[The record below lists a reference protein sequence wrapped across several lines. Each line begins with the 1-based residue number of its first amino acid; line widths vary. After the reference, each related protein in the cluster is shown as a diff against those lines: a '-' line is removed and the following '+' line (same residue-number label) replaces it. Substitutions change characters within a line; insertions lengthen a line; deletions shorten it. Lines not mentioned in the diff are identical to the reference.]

1 MYYHFKV
8 SKNKPG
14 TIIAIKS
21 GHTTI
26 SIGDQPLTKDIVVKL
41 MKFIFKTAADSS
53 NTIEL
58 LGVLTEVQ
66 IRAFYYY
73 NYKHISYKQKKNTQP
88 PRTFKLDLSKV
99 SKEVSREVSGEVSRE
114 VSGDQLEDLLEENKI
129 IMEFLNTTRDV
140 IDMPPDIIYPQSLIN
155 YIVQFSSKNNIKVLD
170 LYDEKRLKK
179 EGLNGILDVGKGS
192 HNQPRMA
199 ILEYNGTRDTTT
211 KPVVLVG
218 KGVTYDSG
226 GYSIKSSGHM
236 KNMKHDKTGVVIIL
250 GVLGAISKL
259 KLNCRVI
266 AILPIAENMI
276 SDKSYKPDEIVK
288 SHSGLSVEIFNTDA
302 EGRLLLMDGI
312 SMAYKF
318 NPKAIIDVATLTG
331 VGIFCGKFGAIFGN
345 HMELAWTLQQ
355 IGANQG
361 DPFWVMPPLDEF
373 IEDTR
378 NSSMANVKNEGY
390 SCSSITMMAAAFLQ
404 NFAHKDVPWIH
415 IDLGDSK
422 NLYEKYDS
430 NNTAKSNSFLTLLH
444 FFKSIS

>member
-1 MYYHFKV
+1 MYNHEVLEELVNQFGEEATVLFCKMESV
-8 SKNKPG
+8 KNG
-14 TIIAIKS
+14 M
-21 GHTTI
+21 
-26 SIGDQPLTKDIVVKL
+26 L
-41 MKFIFKTAADSS
+41 FDS
-53 NTIEL
+53 
-58 LGVLTEVQ
+58 V
-66 IRAFYYY
+66 
-73 NYKHISYKQKKNTQP
+73 
-88 PRTFKLDLSKV
+88 
-99 SKEVSREVSGEVSRE
+99 
-114 VSGDQLEDLLEENKI
+114 EENKT
-129 IMEFLNTTRDV
+129 IMAFLNKTRDV
-140 IDMPPDIIYPQSLIN
+140 IDMPPDVMYPQSLID
-155 YIVQFSSKNNIKVLD
+155 YIVEFSSKNGIKVLE
-170 LYDEKRLKK
+170 LYNEKRLKK

-199 ILEYNGTRDTTT
+199 ILEYDGTNSTNSE
-211 KPVVLVG
+211 PIVLVG

-250 GVLGAISKL
+250 GVLGAIAKL
-259 KLNCRVI
+259 KLKCRVV

-312 SMAYKF
+312 SMAYKY

-331 VGIFCGKFGAIFGN
+331 VGVFCGKYGAIFGN
-345 HMELAWTLQQ
+345 HMELAWTLQK
-355 IGANQG
+355 IGDKQG

-422 NLYEKYDS
+422 NLYEKYDKD
-430 NNTAKSNSFLTLLH
+430 NIAKSNSFLTLVYFL
-444 FFKSIS
+444 KSISSI

>member
-1 MYYHFKV
+1 MYYHFKTD
-8 SKNKPG
+8 KKKLG
-14 TIIAIKS
+14 TILAIKS
-21 GHTTI
+21 SHTTI
-26 SIGDQPLTKDIVVKL
+26 SMGDIPLTKDRVVQLVKTV
-41 MKFIFKTAADSS
+41 FKTATDSS
-53 NTIEL
+53 NTIEVL
-58 LGVLTEVQ
+58 DELTEVQ
-66 IRAFYYY
+66 IKAFYYY
-73 NYKHISYKQKKNTQP
+73 NYKHLSYKQKKSKNTENN
-88 PRTFKLDLSKV
+88 RKFVLDLSKA
-99 SKEVSREVSGEVSRE
+99 SREI
-114 VSGDQLEDLLEENKI
+114 LDLVEENKT
-129 IMEFLNTTRDV
+129 IMDFLNKTRDI
-140 IDMPPDIIYPQSLIN
+140 IDMPPDVIYPQSLID
-155 YIVQFSSKNNIKVLD
+155 YIVQFSSKNGIKVVE

-199 ILEYNGTRDTTT
+199 ILEYDGTTSSSSTNS
-211 KPVVLVG
+211 KPIVLVG

-250 GVLGAISKL
+250 GVLGAIAKL
-259 KLNCRVI
+259 KLTCRVI

-288 SHSGLSVEIFNTDA
+288 SHSGLSVEVFNTDA

-312 SMAYKF
+312 SMAYKY

-331 VGIFCGKFGAIFGN
+331 VGVFCGKFGAIFGN
-345 HMELAWTLQQ
+345 HMELAWTVQR
-355 IGANQG
+355 IGAKQG

-422 NLYEKYDS
+422 NIYEKYDTD
-430 NNTAKSNSFLTLLH
+430 NIAKTNSFLTLVYFL
-444 FFKSIS
+444 KSISSI

>member
-1 MYYHFKV
+1 MYYHFKED
-8 SKNKPG
+8 KKKLG
-14 TIIAIKS
+14 TILSIKS

-26 SIGDQPLTKDIVVKL
+26 SLGDTGLTRDRVVQLVKTV
-41 MKFIFKTAADSS
+41 FKTATDSS

-58 LGVLTEVQ
+58 LDEFADVQ
-66 IRAFYYY
+66 IKAFYYY
-73 NYKHISYKQKKNTQP
+73 NYKHLSYKQKKSTNTQNN
-88 PRTFKLDLSKV
+88 RKFTLDLSKA
-99 SKEVSREVSGEVSRE
+99 SRDILDAV
-114 VSGDQLEDLLEENKI
+114 EENKT
-129 IMEFLNTTRDV
+129 IMTFLNKTRDV
-140 IDMPPDIIYPQSLIN
+140 IDMPPDVMYPQSLVD
-155 YIVQFSSKNNIKVLD
+155 YIVEFSSKNGIKVLE
-170 LYDEKRLKK
+170 LYNEKRLKK
-179 EGLNGILDVGKGS
+179 EGLNGVLDVGKGS

-199 ILEYNGTRDTTT
+199 ILEYDGTSGTNGTSGSNNSTNSE
-211 KPVVLVG
+211 PIVLVG

-236 KNMKHDKTGVVIIL
+236 KNMKHDKTGVIIIL
-250 GVLGAISKL
+250 GVLGAIAKL
-259 KLNCRVI
+259 KLNCRVV

-312 SMAYKF
+312 SMAYKY

-331 VGIFCGKFGAIFGN
+331 VGVFCGKYGAIFGN
-345 HMELAWTLQQ
+345 HMDLAWTLQK
-355 IGANQG
+355 IADKQG

-373 IEDTR
+373 IDDTR

-422 NLYEKYDS
+422 NLYEKYDN
-430 NNTAKSNSFLTLLH
+430 NNTAKSNSFLTLVYFL
-444 FFKSIS
+444 KSISSI

>member
-1 MYYHFKV
+1 MYYHFKAD
-8 SKNKPG
+8 KKKLG
-14 TIIAIKS
+14 TILSIKS
-21 GHTTI
+21 SHTTM
-26 SIGDQPLTKDIVVKL
+26 SIGDQPLTKDRVVQLVKT
-41 MKFIFKTAADSS
+41 IFKTATDSS

-58 LGVLTEVQ
+58 LDGLTDVQ
-66 IRAFYYY
+66 IKAFYYY
-73 NYKHISYKQKKNTQP
+73 NYKHLSYKQKKSTNTQNN
-88 PRTFKLDLSKV
+88 RKFVLDLSKAP
-99 SKEVSREVSGEVSRE
+99 REI
-114 VSGDQLEDLLEENKI
+114 LESVEENKT
-129 IMEFLNTTRDV
+129 IMDFLNKTRDV
-140 IDMPPDIIYPQSLIN
+140 IDMPPDVIYPQSLID
-155 YIVQFSSKNNIKVLD
+155 YIVEFSSKNGIRVVE

-199 ILEYNGTRDTTT
+199 ILEYDGTTSDTNFTNSE
-211 KPVVLVG
+211 PIVLVG

-250 GVLGAISKL
+250 GVLGVIAKL
-259 KLNCRVI
+259 KLKSRVI

-288 SHSGLSVEIFNTDA
+288 SHSGLSVEVFNTDA

-312 SMAYKF
+312 SMAYKY

-331 VGIFCGKFGAIFGN
+331 VGVFCGKYGAIFGN
-345 HMELAWTLQQ
+345 HMDLAWTLQK
-355 IGANQG
+355 IGDKQG

-404 NFAHKDVPWIH
+404 NFAHKDIPWIH

-422 NLYEKYDS
+422 NLYEKYDTD
-430 NNTAKSNSFLTLLH
+430 NTAKSNSFLTLVYFL
-444 FFKSIS
+444 KSISSM

>member
-8 SKNKPG
+8 DKKKLC
-14 TIIAIKS
+14 TILSITT

-26 SIGDQPLTKDIVVKL
+26 SLGNTGLTKDRVVQLVKTV
-41 MKFIFKTAADSS
+41 FKTATDSS

-58 LGVLTEVQ
+58 LTELTDVQ
-66 IRAFYYY
+66 IKAFFYY
-73 NYKHISYKQKKNTQP
+73 NYKHISYKQKKTSNTQNN
-88 PRTFKLDLSKV
+88 REFKLDLSKA
-99 SKEVSREVSGEVSRE
+99 SRDILDTV
-114 VSGDQLEDLLEENKI
+114 EENKT
-129 IMEFLNTTRDV
+129 IMEFLNKTRDV
-140 IDMPPDIIYPQSLIN
+140 IDMPPDVIYPQSLID
-155 YIVQFSSKNNIKVLD
+155 YIVQFSNKHNIKVLE

-199 ILEYNGTRDTTT
+199 ILEYDGTNSTNSTNSE
-211 KPVVLVG
+211 PIVLVG

-250 GVLGAISKL
+250 GVLGAIAKL

-276 SDKSYKPDEIVK
+276 SDRSYKPDEIVK
-288 SHSGLSVEIFNTDA
+288 SHSGLSVEVFNTDA

-312 SMAYKF
+312 SMAYKY

-331 VGIFCGKFGAIFGN
+331 VSVFCGKYGAIFGN
-345 HMELAWTLQQ
+345 HMELAWTLQK
-355 IGANQG
+355 IGDKQG

-373 IEDTR
+373 LEDTR
-378 NSSMANVKNEGY
+378 NSSMANIKNEGY
-390 SCSSITMMAAAFLQ
+390 SCGSITMMAAAFLQ

-415 IDLGDSK
+415 MDLGDSK
-422 NLYEKYDS
+422 NLYEKYDD
-430 NNTAKSNSFLTLLH
+430 NNTAKSNSFLTLVH
-444 FFKSIS
+444 FLKSISSL

>member
-8 SKNKPG
+8 DKKKSG
-14 TIIAIKS
+14 TILSIKS

-26 SIGDQPLTKDIVVKL
+26 SLGYTSLTRDRVVQLVKTV
-41 MKFIFKTAADSS
+41 FKIATDSS

-58 LGVLTEVQ
+58 LDELVEVQ
-66 IRAFYYY
+66 IKAFYYY
-73 NYKHISYKQKKNTQP
+73 NYKHLSYKQKKSSNTQNN
-88 PRTFKLDLSKV
+88 REFKLDLSKA
-99 SKEVSREVSGEVSRE
+99 SRVILDTV
-114 VSGDQLEDLLEENKI
+114 EENKT
-129 IMEFLNTTRDV
+129 IMTFLNKTRDV
-140 IDMPPDIIYPQSLIN
+140 IDMPPDVMYPQSLID
-155 YIVQFSSKNNIKVLD
+155 YIVEFSSKNGIKVLE
-170 LYDEKRLKK
+170 LYNEKRLKK

-199 ILEYNGTRDTTT
+199 ILEYDGTGSNNSTNSE
-211 KPVVLVG
+211 PIVLVG

-226 GYSIKSSGHM
+226 GYSIKSSDHM

-250 GVLGAISKL
+250 GVLGAIAKL
-259 KLNCRVI
+259 KLNCRVV

-288 SHSGLSVEIFNTDA
+288 SHSGLSVEVFNTDA

-312 SMAYKF
+312 SMAYKY

-331 VGIFCGKFGAIFGN
+331 VGIFCGKYGAIFGN
-345 HMELAWTLQQ
+345 HMELAWTLQK
-355 IGANQG
+355 IGDKQG

-422 NLYEKYDS
+422 NLYEKYDRD
-430 NNTAKSNSFLTLLH
+430 NTAKSNSFLTLVYFL
-444 FFKSIS
+444 KSISSI

>member
-1 MYYHFKV
+1 MYYHFKAD
-8 SKNKPG
+8 KKKLG
-14 TIIAIKS
+14 TILAIKS

-26 SIGDQPLTKDIVVKL
+26 SMGDQSLTKDRVVQLVKTV
-41 MKFIFKTAADSS
+41 FKTSTDPS

-58 LGVLTEVQ
+58 LDTLTDVQ
-66 IRAFYYY
+66 IKAFYYH
-73 NYKHISYKQKKNTQP
+73 NYKHLSYKQKKSTNIQNDRKFT
-88 PRTFKLDLSKV
+88 LDLSKA
-99 SKEVSREVSGEVSRE
+99 SRDILDAV
-114 VSGDQLEDLLEENKI
+114 EENKT
-129 IMEFLNTTRDV
+129 IMTFLNKTRDV
-140 IDMPPDIIYPQSLIN
+140 IDMPPDVMYPQSLVD
-155 YIVQFSSKNNIKVLD
+155 YIVEFSSKNGIKVLE
-170 LYDEKRLKK
+170 LYNEKRLKK

-199 ILEYNGTRDTTT
+199 ILEYDGTNSTNSE
-211 KPVVLVG
+211 PIVLVG

-226 GYSIKSSGHM
+226 GYSIKSSSHM

-250 GVLGAISKL
+250 GVLGAIAKL
-259 KLNCRVI
+259 KLNCKVV
-266 AILPIAENMI
+266 AILPIAENVI

-288 SHSGLSVEIFNTDA
+288 SHSGLSVEVFNTDA

-312 SMAYKF
+312 SMAYKY

-331 VGIFCGKFGAIFGN
+331 VGIFCGKYGAIFGN
-345 HMELAWTLQQ
+345 HMELAWTLQK
-355 IGANQG
+355 IGDKQG

-378 NSSMANVKNEGY
+378 NSSMADVKNEGY

-422 NLYEKYDS
+422 NLYEKYDKD
-430 NNTAKSNSFLTLLH
+430 NIAKSNSFLTLVYFL
-444 FFKSIS
+444 KSISSI

>member
-1 MYYHFKV
+1 MYYHFKTD
-8 SKNKPG
+8 KKKLG
-14 TIIAIKS
+14 TILSIKS

-26 SIGDQPLTKDIVVKL
+26 STGDQPLTKDRVVQLVKTV
-41 MKFIFKTAADSS
+41 FKTATDAS

-58 LGVLTEVQ
+58 LDELAEVQ
-66 IRAFYYY
+66 IRSFYYY
-73 NYKHISYKQKKNTQP
+73 NYKHLSYKQKRSNNSQNN
-88 PRTFKLDLSKV
+88 RQFKLNLSKA
-99 SKEVSREVSGEVSRE
+99 SRDILDVV
-114 VSGDQLEDLLEENKI
+114 EENKT
-129 IMEFLNTTRDV
+129 IMEFLNKTRDV
-140 IDMPPDIIYPQSLIN
+140 IDMPPDVMYPQSLID
-155 YIVQFSSKNNIKVLD
+155 YIVEFSSKNGIKVLE
-170 LYDEKRLKK
+170 LYNEKRLKK

-199 ILEYNGTRDTTT
+199 ILEYSGTDGTNSTNSE
-211 KPVVLVG
+211 PIVLVG

-250 GVLGAISKL
+250 GVLGAIAKL
-259 KLNCRVI
+259 QLNCRVI

-288 SHSGLSVEIFNTDA
+288 SHSGLSVEVFNTDA

-312 SMAYKF
+312 SMAYKY

-331 VGIFCGKFGAIFGN
+331 VGVFCGKFGAIFGN
-345 HMELAWTLQQ
+345 HMELAWTLQK
-355 IGANQG
+355 IGDKQG

-422 NLYEKYDS
+422 NLYEKYDRD
-430 NNTAKSNSFLTLLH
+430 NTAKSNSFLTLVYFL
-444 FFKSIS
+444 KSISSI